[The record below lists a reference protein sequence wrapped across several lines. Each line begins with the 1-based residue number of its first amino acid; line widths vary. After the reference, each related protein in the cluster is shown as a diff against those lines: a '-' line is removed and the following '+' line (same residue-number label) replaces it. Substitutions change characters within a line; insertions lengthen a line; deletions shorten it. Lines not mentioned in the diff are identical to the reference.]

1 MVNLKSLIFGLLLV
15 TAAHIVT
22 WFQLN
27 GQFFSNWFKNN
38 NFILVLFGIP
48 ISYAF
53 IYATKYI
60 VESFDGLLWPGRF
73 IGFAI
78 GICTFAF
85 LTNQFMGEGINMKT
99 LVSLILAVML
109 VLVQMFWK

>member
-1 MVNLKSLIFGLLLV
+1 MVNLKSLIFGLLLF

-27 GQFFSNWFKNN
+27 GQFFNSWFKNN

-73 IGFAI
+73 IGFAVGMI
-78 GICTFAF
+78 VFALF
-85 LTNQFMGEGINMKT
+85 ASTIMNEGITMKT
-99 LVSLILAVML
+99 GVSLLLATAL
-109 VLVQMFWK
+109 VAVQIFWK